1 MNDAAGFAPPS
12 PTTRV
17 RLRRI
22 LALAAPTTL
31 LAAAQVAALLIEP
44 WLAARQGTLAL
55 AGWALVLPFALLLG
69 QMTAGAMGGGVVS
82 AIARALGANKP
93 DEAAALATHALV
105 IACGG
110 AALFAIPLA
119 LFPRSLLG
127 LIGGHQTAEAAAAYS
142 AWLFGAGA
150 LPTWL
155 ANTFASILRGGGR
168 HALAARGIIGAWFVY
183 PPLAWLLMEPA
194 GMGLAGAGLAFALA
208 MTGAALI
215 MAAVVMSGGA
225 GFTPSLRTPLRRVL
239 FHRIL
244 AVGLIAC
251 VMATIA
257 NLATILVT
265 ARIASHGAAA
275 VAGYGI
281 SARMEFLMIPLA
293 FGVGS
298 ALTALVGRAVGA
310 GDWPEARRIAWTGG
324 GLALVVTGAIAVPV
338 AIFPAA
344 TAAAFTAD
352 PAVRAIATEALSI
365 IAWAMPGFGIG
376 MALYFAAMG
385 AGRMA
390 FPVVAAL
397 SRIALAVGGGWVL
410 SDVMGYGLPGQFLAV
425 ALGITAY
432 GGICAL
438 AVRPGVWGGR

>member
-1 MNDAAGFAPPS
+1 MNDAAGLAPPP
-12 PTTRV
+12 PTTRD

-31 LAAAQVAALLIEP
+31 LAGTQVAALLIEP
-44 WLAARQGTLAL
+44 WLAARQGTPAL
-55 AGWALVLPFALLLG
+55 AGWAVVLPFALLLG
-69 QMTAGAMGGGVVS
+69 QMSAGAMGGGVVS
-82 AIARALGANKP
+82 AIARALGARQP
-93 DEAAALATHALV
+93 EEAAALATHALV
-105 IACGG
+105 IACFG

-119 LFPRSLLG
+119 IFPRSVLG
-127 LIGGHQTAEAAAAYS
+127 LIGGAEAAEAAAGYA

-150 LPTWL
+150 LPAWL
-155 ANTFASILRGGGR
+155 TNTLASILRGGGR
-168 HALAARGIIGAWFVY
+168 HALAARGVVGAWIAF
-183 PPLAWLLMEPA
+183 PPLAWLLMEPL

-208 MTGAALI
+208 MTGS
-215 MAAVVMSGGA
+215 AVVMAAAVMSGQA
-225 GFTPSLRTPLRRVL
+225 GFTPSLRTPLRRAL

-251 VMATIA
+251 AMATVA

-281 SARMEFLMIPLA
+281 SARIEFLMVPLA

-298 ALTALVGRAVGA
+298 ALTALVGRAVGG
-310 GDWPEARRIAWTGG
+310 GDWAEARRIAWTGG
-324 GLALVVTGAIAVPV
+324 GLALAVTGAIAIPV

-352 PAVRAIATEALSI
+352 PAVQAIATEALSI
-365 IAWAMPGFGIG
+365 IGWAMPGFGIG
-376 MALYFAAMG
+376 MAMYFAAMG

-390 FPVVAAL
+390 WPVAAAL
-397 SRIALAVGGGWVL
+397 SRIGLAVGGGWVL
-410 SDVMGYGLPGQFLAV
+410 SDLLGFGLTGQFVAV

-432 GGICAL
+432 GAVCAA
-438 AVRPGVWGGR
+438 AVRPGVWGR

>member
-1 MNDAAGFAPPS
+1 MNDAAGLTFPV
-12 PTTRV
+12 PTARD

-22 LALAAPTTL
+22 FALAAPTTL
-31 LAAAQVAALLIEP
+31 LAATQVAALLIEP

-82 AIARALGANKP
+82 AIARALGAKKP

-105 IACGG
+105 IACAG
-110 AALFAIPLA
+110 AALFALPLA
-119 LFPRSLLG
+119 IFPRSLLG
-127 LIGGHQTAEAAAAYS
+127 LIGGAETAEAAAAYS

-155 ANTFASILRGGGR
+155 TNTLASILRGGGR
-168 HALAARGIIGAWFVY
+168 HALAARGVIGAWIAY
-183 PPLAWLLMEPA
+183 PPLAWLLMEPG
-194 GMGLAGAGLAFALA
+194 GMGLAGAGLAFAVA

-215 MAAVVMSGGA
+215 MAAAVMSGSA
-225 GFTPSLRTPLRRVL
+225 GFTPSLRTPLRRAL

-244 AVGLIAC
+244 AVGLVAC

-265 ARIASHGAAA
+265 ARIAHHGAAA

-298 ALTALVGRAVGA
+298 ALTALVGRAVGG

-324 GLALVVTGAIAVPV
+324 VLALGVTGAIAIPV

-344 TAAAFTAD
+344 TAAAFTTD
-352 PAVRAIATEALSI
+352 PAVRAIASEALSI
-365 IAWAMPGFGIG
+365 IAWAMPCLGIG
-376 MALYFAAMG
+376 MAFYFAAMG
-385 AGRMA
+385 AGRMT
-390 FPVVAAL
+390 FPVAAGL
-397 SRIALAVGGGWVL
+397 SRIGLAVGGGWVL
-410 SDVMGYGLPGQFLAV
+410 ADLLDFGLPGQFTAV

-432 GGICAL
+432 GAICA
-438 AVRPGVWGGR
+438 AGVRPGVWGPR

>member
-1 MNDAAGFAPPS
+1 MNDAAGFAPAP
-12 PTTRV
+12 PTTAV

-31 LAAAQVAALLIEP
+31 LAATQVAALLIEP

-55 AGWALVLPFALLLG
+55 AGWALVLPFTLLLG

-82 AIARALGANKP
+82 AIARALGAGRP

-105 IACGG
+105 IAIGG

-119 LFPRSLLG
+119 IFPHAVLG
-127 LIGGHQTAEAAAAYS
+127 LIGGAEAAGAAAAYS

-155 ANTFASILRGGGR
+155 TNTFASILRGGGQ
-168 HALAARGIIGAWFVY
+168 HALAARGVVGAWIVY
-183 PPLAWLLMEPA
+183 PPLAWALMEPA
-194 GMGLAGAGLAFALA
+194 GMGLAGAGLAFAIA
-208 MTGAALI
+208 MTGAALV
-215 MAAVVMSGGA
+215 MAAAVMSGRA
-225 GFTPSLRTPLRRVL
+225 GFTPSWRTPLRRVL

-244 AVGLIAC
+244 AVGLVAC
-251 VMATIA
+251 AMATIA

-265 ARIASHGAAA
+265 ARIARHGAAA

-298 ALTALVGRAVGA
+298 ALTALVGRAVGG
-310 GDWPEARRIAWTGG
+310 GDWAEARRIAWTGG
-324 GLALVVTGAIAVPV
+324 MLALGVTSAIAIPV

-344 TAAAFTAD
+344 TAAAFTTD

-365 IAWAMPGFGIG
+365 IGWAMPGFGLG
-376 MALYFAAMG
+376 MAMYFAAMG

-390 FPVVAAL
+390 FPVAAGL
-397 SRIALAVGGGWVL
+397 ARIGLAVGGGWMAADVL
-410 SDVMGYGLPGQFLAV
+410 GFGLAGQFAAV
-425 ALGITAY
+425 AAGITAY
-432 GGICAL
+432 GAICAA
-438 AVRPGVWGGR
+438 AVRPGIWGNR